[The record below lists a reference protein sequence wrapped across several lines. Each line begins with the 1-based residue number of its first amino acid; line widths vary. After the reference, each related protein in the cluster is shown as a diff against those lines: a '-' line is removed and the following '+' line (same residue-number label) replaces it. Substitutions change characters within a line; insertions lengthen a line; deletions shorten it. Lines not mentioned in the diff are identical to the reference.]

1 MVMSR
6 DVWRS
11 SPNVISQLE
20 KEAEKHLMDDETRK
34 EKIRRLKVRHVFVL
48 LVLVCL

>member
-11 SPNVISQLE
+11 TPNVISHLE
-20 KEAEKHLMDDETRK
+20 KEAEKHLLDDKTRK
-34 EKIRRLKVRHVFVL
+34 EKIRRLKVGHVL
-48 LVLVCL
+48 LPRVLVC

>member
-11 SPNVISQLE
+11 TPNVISHLE
-20 KEAEKHLMDDETRK
+20 KEAEKHLLDDKTRK
-34 EKIRRLKVRHVFVL
+34 VGHVL
-48 LVLVCL
+48 LPRVLVC